1 MVSVVEAAG
10 ELIIGKIKET
20 RERILSG
27 EDVEEEFN
35 RLLDS
40 VNKIVEDLDKEFR
53 WILNLFW

>member
-1 MVSVVEAAG
+1 MVSVVKAAG

-35 RLLDS
+35 RLFDS